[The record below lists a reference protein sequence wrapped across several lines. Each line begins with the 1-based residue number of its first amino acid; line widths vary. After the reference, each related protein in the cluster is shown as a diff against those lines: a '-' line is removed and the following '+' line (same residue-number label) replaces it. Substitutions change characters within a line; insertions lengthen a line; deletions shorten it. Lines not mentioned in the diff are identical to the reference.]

1 MFDTEGYLLNAH
13 EELQVARHCPTFLHQ
28 LDPDKARCRIRILE
42 GCYQSRVSSCIL
54 GTYRSRVPMR
64 PSASCGC
71 TQSDLEDDLRFPW
84 FLSKDAKR
92 TLSQIFIA
100 SIELRL
106 LAGPICKILMRRDAL
121 SLPTANRSSVMS
133 DVEEC
138 ESSLS
143 KWHNQNI
150 KLMSPDPTG
159 KVLAD
164 RSYIPATVHR
174 TLLRLEYEFVTLRL
188 FGCLLILILK
198 FRYLISSL
206 HHICLCLETPSTTTW
221 ATRLREASRLSLQQS
236 SSSIV
241 RILEDLL
248 DLGAIG
254 YLPVSA

>member
-1 MFDTEGYLLNAH
+1 
-13 EELQVARHCPTFLHQ
+13 
-28 LDPDKARCRIRILE
+28 
-42 GCYQSRVSSCIL
+42 
-54 GTYRSRVPMR
+54 
-64 PSASCGC
+64 
-71 TQSDLEDDLRFPW
+71 LEDDLRFPW
-84 FLSKDAKR
+84 FISKDAKR

-100 SIELRL
+100 SIELHV
-106 LAGPICKILMRRDAL
+106 LADPICKILMRRDAL
-121 SLPTANRSSVMS
+121 STLPTANKSSVMS
-133 DVEEC
+133 DMEEC

-164 RSYIPATVHR
+164 RSYIPTTVHR
-174 TLLRLEYEFVTLRL
+174 TFLHLEYEFVTLML

-206 HHICLCLETPSTTTW
+206 HHVCLCLETPSTTTW
-221 ATRLREASRLSLQQS
+221 AMRLREASMQSLQQS